1 MNNLVAMKKK
11 QLPSNCNNA
20 QVISNKS
27 FNIQPIVGTYM
38 ASDRVES
45 MAEKLNLTKQRLSN
59 LSQKFAENTKTMIN
73 KTNQSIKTGVAKH
86 KENRQKKTQE
96 RISATKEDIAKDGLM
111 DDVPSMVT
119 LPEYEDEKLEIVAE
133 QNDNMISIVEEMQR
147 LSERLDSVERR
158 FRNMGNPKG
167 KKSREPIPK
176 PVSDGNSKI
185 EPSPVMREVIHLLGA
200 SLVWIVVLFGIDKY
214 LSDNAILIVDSYPA
228 EIPIWGIGALTW
240 SYYLLQRL
248 GKSSSALQLP
258 KLLMFQT
265 SIAVG
270 ITTTFGLMVN
280 DETMTTVSNVWIW
293 GTVIAVGLLF
303 ASSMIASAWTSTKKL
318 VGFKGD

>member
-1 MNNLVAMKKK
+1 
-11 QLPSNCNNA
+11 
-20 QVISNKS
+20 
-27 FNIQPIVGTYM
+27 M
-38 ASDRVES
+38 ASERVDS
-45 MAEKLNLTKQRLSN
+45 MTDKLNLTKQRLSE
-59 LSQKFAENTKTMIN
+59 LSQKVAKSTKTMISN
-73 KTNQSIKTGVAKH
+73 TNESIKTSVAKH
-86 KENRQKKTQE
+86 KEKRNQKAQE
-96 RISATKEDIAKDGLM
+96 KISNAKQEIGQDGLM
-111 DDVPSMVT
+111 DDVPPMVT
-119 LPEYEDEKLEIVAE
+119 LPEFEDEKMEIVAE
-133 QNDNMISIVEEMQR
+133 QNETMISIVEEMQR

-158 FRNMGNPKG
+158 VRNVSTTESKKVKSPIKNDNPTP
-167 KKSREPIPK
+167 E
-176 PVSDGNSKI
+176 KI

-200 SLVWIVVLFGIDKY
+200 SLVWIVVLFGIDKF

-248 GKSSSALQLP
+248 GKSSKALQLP

-318 VGFKGD
+318 VGLKSD

>member
-1 MNNLVAMKKK
+1 M
-11 QLPSNCNNA
+11 
-20 QVISNKS
+20 
-27 FNIQPIVGTYM
+27 TT
-38 ASDRVES
+38 VE
-45 MAEKLNLTKQRLSN
+45 KVDN
-59 LSQKFAENTKTMIN
+59 
-73 KTNQSIKTGVAKH
+73 
-86 KENRQKKTQE
+86 
-96 RISATKEDIAKDGLM
+96 ED
-111 DDVPSMVT
+111 
-119 LPEYEDEKLEIVAE
+119 
-133 QNDNMISIVEEMQR
+133 
-147 LSERLDSVERR
+147 
-158 FRNMGNPKG
+158 
-167 KKSREPIPK
+167 SR
-176 PVSDGNSKI
+176 I

-228 EIPIWGIGALTW
+228 EIPIWGVGALTW

-248 GKSSSALQLP
+248 GKSSKALQLP

-303 ASSMIASAWTSTKKL
+303 ASSMIASAWKSTKKL
-318 VGFKGD
+318 VGFKGE

>member
-1 MNNLVAMKKK
+1 
-11 QLPSNCNNA
+11 
-20 QVISNKS
+20 
-27 FNIQPIVGTYM
+27 M
-38 ASDRVES
+38 ASERVDS
-45 MAEKLNLTKQRLSN
+45 MTDKLNLTKQRLSE
-59 LSQKFAENTKTMIN
+59 LSQKVAKSTKTMISN
-73 KTNQSIKTGVAKH
+73 TNESIKTSVAKH
-86 KENRQKKTQE
+86 KEKRNQKAQE
-96 RISATKEDIAKDGLM
+96 KISNAKQEIGQDGLM
-111 DDVPSMVT
+111 DDVPPMVT
-119 LPEYEDEKLEIVAE
+119 LPEFEDEKMEIVAE
-133 QNDNMISIVEEMQR
+133 QNETMISIVEEMQR

-158 FRNMGNPKG
+158 VRNVSTTESKKVKLPIKNDNPTP
-167 KKSREPIPK
+167 E
-176 PVSDGNSKI
+176 KI

-200 SLVWIVVLFGIDKY
+200 SLVWIVVLFGIDKF

-248 GKSSSALQLP
+248 GKSSKALQLP

-318 VGFKGD
+318 VGLKSD

>member
-1 MNNLVAMKKK
+1 
-11 QLPSNCNNA
+11 
-20 QVISNKS
+20 
-27 FNIQPIVGTYM
+27 M
-38 ASDRVES
+38 ASERVDS
-45 MAEKLNLTKQRLSN
+45 MTDKLNLTKQRLSE
-59 LSQKFAENTKTMIN
+59 LSQKVAKSTKTMISN
-73 KTNQSIKTGVAKH
+73 TNESIKTSVAKH
-86 KENRQKKTQE
+86 KEKRNQKAQE
-96 RISATKEDIAKDGLM
+96 KISNAKQEIGQDGLM
-111 DDVPSMVT
+111 DDVPPMVT
-119 LPEYEDEKLEIVAE
+119 LPEFEDEKMEIVAE
-133 QNDNMISIVEEMQR
+133 QNETMISIVEEMQR

-158 FRNMGNPKG
+158 VRNVSTTESKKVKLPIKNDNPTA
-167 KKSREPIPK
+167 E
-176 PVSDGNSKI
+176 KI

-200 SLVWIVVLFGIDKY
+200 SLVWIVVLFGIDKF

-248 GKSSSALQLP
+248 GKSSKALQLP

-318 VGFKGD
+318 VGLKSD

>member
-1 MNNLVAMKKK
+1 
-11 QLPSNCNNA
+11 
-20 QVISNKS
+20 
-27 FNIQPIVGTYM
+27 M
-38 ASDRVES
+38 ASERVDS
-45 MAEKLNLTKQRLSN
+45 MTDKLNLTKQRLSE
-59 LSQKFAENTKTMIN
+59 LSQKVAKSTKTMISN
-73 KTNQSIKTGVAKH
+73 TNESIKTSVAKH
-86 KENRQKKTQE
+86 KEKRNQKAQE
-96 RISATKEDIAKDGLM
+96 KISNAKQEIGQDGLM
-111 DDVPSMVT
+111 DDVPPMVT
-119 LPEYEDEKLEIVAE
+119 LPEFEDEKMEIVAE
-133 QNDNMISIVEEMQR
+133 QNETMISIVEEMQR

-158 FRNMGNPKG
+158 VRNVSTTESKKVKSPIKNDNPIA
-167 KKSREPIPK
+167 E
-176 PVSDGNSKI
+176 KI

-200 SLVWIVVLFGIDKY
+200 SLVWIVVLFGIDKF

-248 GKSSSALQLP
+248 GKSSKALQLP

-318 VGFKGD
+318 VGLKSD

>member
-1 MNNLVAMKKK
+1 
-11 QLPSNCNNA
+11 
-20 QVISNKS
+20 
-27 FNIQPIVGTYM
+27 M
-38 ASDRVES
+38 ASERVDS
-45 MAEKLNLTKQRLSN
+45 MTDKLNLTKQRLSE
-59 LSQKFAENTKTMIN
+59 LSQKVAKGTKTMISN
-73 KTNQSIKTGVAKH
+73 TNESIKTTVAKH
-86 KENRQKKTQE
+86 KEKRNQKAQDKISNAKQE
-96 RISATKEDIAKDGLM
+96 IGQDGLM
-111 DDVPSMVT
+111 DDVPPMVT
-119 LPEYEDEKLEIVAE
+119 LPEFEDEKMEIVAE
-133 QNDNMISIVEEMQR
+133 QNETMISIVEEMQR

-158 FRNMGNPKG
+158 VRNVSTPESKKVKLPIKNDNPTP
-167 KKSREPIPK
+167 E
-176 PVSDGNSKI
+176 KI

-200 SLVWIVVLFGIDKY
+200 SLVWIVVLFGIDKF

-248 GKSSSALQLP
+248 GKSSKALQLP

-318 VGFKGD
+318 VGLKSD

>member
-1 MNNLVAMKKK
+1 
-11 QLPSNCNNA
+11 
-20 QVISNKS
+20 
-27 FNIQPIVGTYM
+27 M
-38 ASDRVES
+38 ASERVDS
-45 MAEKLNLTKQRLSN
+45 MTDKLNLTKQRLSE
-59 LSQKFAENTKTMIN
+59 LSQKVAKSTKTMISN
-73 KTNQSIKTGVAKH
+73 TNESIKTSVAKH
-86 KENRQKKTQE
+86 KEKRNQKAQE
-96 RISATKEDIAKDGLM
+96 KISNAKQEIGQDGLM
-111 DDVPSMVT
+111 DDIPPMVT
-119 LPEYEDEKLEIVAE
+119 LPEFEDEKMEIVAE
-133 QNDNMISIVEEMQR
+133 QNETMISIVEEMQR

-158 FRNMGNPKG
+158 VRNVSTTESKKVKLPIKNDNPTP
-167 KKSREPIPK
+167 E
-176 PVSDGNSKI
+176 KI

-200 SLVWIVVLFGIDKY
+200 SLVWIVVLFGIDKF
-214 LSDNAILIVDSYPA
+214 LSDNAILIIDSYPA

-248 GKSSSALQLP
+248 GKSSKALQLP

-318 VGFKGD
+318 VGLKSD

>member
-1 MNNLVAMKKK
+1 
-11 QLPSNCNNA
+11 
-20 QVISNKS
+20 
-27 FNIQPIVGTYM
+27 M
-38 ASDRVES
+38 ASERVDS
-45 MAEKLNLTKQRLSN
+45 MTDKLNLTKQRLSE
-59 LSQKFAENTKTMIN
+59 LSQKVAKGTKTMISN
-73 KTNQSIKTGVAKH
+73 TNESIKTTVAKH
-86 KENRQKKTQE
+86 KEKRNQKAQE
-96 RISATKEDIAKDGLM
+96 KISNAKQEIGQDGLM
-111 DDVPSMVT
+111 DDVPPMVT
-119 LPEYEDEKLEIVAE
+119 LPEFEDEKMEIVAE
-133 QNDNMISIVEEMQR
+133 QNETMISIVEEMQR

-158 FRNMGNPKG
+158 VRNVSTTESKKVKLPIKNDNPTA
-167 KKSREPIPK
+167 E
-176 PVSDGNSKI
+176 KI

-200 SLVWIVVLFGIDKY
+200 SLVWIVVLFGIDKF

-248 GKSSSALQLP
+248 GKSSKALQLP

-318 VGFKGD
+318 VGLKSD

>member
-1 MNNLVAMKKK
+1 
-11 QLPSNCNNA
+11 
-20 QVISNKS
+20 
-27 FNIQPIVGTYM
+27 M
-38 ASDRVES
+38 ARDRTES
-45 MAEKLNLTKQRLSN
+45 MAEKLNSTKQRISELSK
-59 LSQKFAENTKTMIN
+59 KFADNTKSMIDS
-73 KTNQSIKTGVAKH
+73 TNQSIKTSVAKH

-96 RISATKEDIAKDGLM
+96 KISQTKQDIAKDGLM
-111 DDVPSMVT
+111 DDVPPMVT
-119 LPEYEDEKLEIVAE
+119 LPEFEDEKIEIAAE
-133 QNDNMISIVEEMQR
+133 QNENMIAIVEEMQR
-147 LSERLDSVERR
+147 LSERLDSVEKR
-158 FRNMGNPKG
+158 FRTLGGTKG
-167 KKSREPIPK
+167 SNDRKTTVEKVDNEDSR
-176 PVSDGNSKI
+176 I

-228 EIPIWGIGALTW
+228 EIPIWGVGALTW

-248 GKSSSALQLP
+248 GKSSKALQLP

-303 ASSMIASAWTSTKKL
+303 ASSMIASAWKSTKKL
-318 VGFKGD
+318 VGFKGE

>member
-1 MNNLVAMKKK
+1 
-11 QLPSNCNNA
+11 
-20 QVISNKS
+20 
-27 FNIQPIVGTYM
+27 M
-38 ASDRVES
+38 ASERVDS
-45 MAEKLNLTKQRLSN
+45 MTDKLNLTKQRLSE
-59 LSQKFAENTKTMIN
+59 LSQKVAKGTKTMISN
-73 KTNQSIKTGVAKH
+73 TNESIKTSVAKH
-86 KENRQKKTQE
+86 KEKRDQKAQDKISNAKQE
-96 RISATKEDIAKDGLM
+96 IGQDGLM
-111 DDVPSMVT
+111 DDVPPMVT
-119 LPEYEDEKLEIVAE
+119 LPEFEDEKMEIVAE
-133 QNDNMISIVEEMQR
+133 QNETMISIVEEMQR

-158 FRNMGNPKG
+158 VRNVSTTESKKVKLPIKSDNPTP
-167 KKSREPIPK
+167 E
-176 PVSDGNSKI
+176 KI

-200 SLVWIVVLFGIDKY
+200 SLVWIVVLFGIDKF

-248 GKSSSALQLP
+248 GKSSKALQLP

-318 VGFKGD
+318 VGLKSD

>member
-1 MNNLVAMKKK
+1 
-11 QLPSNCNNA
+11 
-20 QVISNKS
+20 
-27 FNIQPIVGTYM
+27 M
-38 ASDRVES
+38 ASERVDS
-45 MAEKLNLTKQRLSN
+45 MTDKLNLTKQRLSE
-59 LSQKFAENTKTMIN
+59 LSQKVAKSTKTMISN
-73 KTNQSIKTGVAKH
+73 SNESIKTSVAKH
-86 KENRQKKTQE
+86 KEKRNQKAQE
-96 RISATKEDIAKDGLM
+96 KISNAKQEIGQDGLM
-111 DDVPSMVT
+111 DDVPPMVT
-119 LPEYEDEKLEIVAE
+119 LPEFEDEKMEIVAE
-133 QNDNMISIVEEMQR
+133 QNETMISIVEEMQR

-158 FRNMGNPKG
+158 VRNVSTTESKKVKSPIKNDNPTP
-167 KKSREPIPK
+167 E
-176 PVSDGNSKI
+176 KI

-200 SLVWIVVLFGIDKY
+200 SLVWIVVLFGIDKF

-248 GKSSSALQLP
+248 GKSSKALQLP

-318 VGFKGD
+318 VGLKSD

>member
-1 MNNLVAMKKK
+1 
-11 QLPSNCNNA
+11 
-20 QVISNKS
+20 
-27 FNIQPIVGTYM
+27 M
-38 ASDRVES
+38 ASERVDS
-45 MAEKLNLTKQRLSN
+45 MTDKLNLTKQRLSE
-59 LSQKFAENTKTMIN
+59 LSQKVAKSTKTMISN
-73 KTNQSIKTGVAKH
+73 TNESIKTSVAKH
-86 KENRQKKTQE
+86 KEKRNQKAQE
-96 RISATKEDIAKDGLM
+96 KISNAKQEIGQDGLM
-111 DDVPSMVT
+111 DDVPPMVT
-119 LPEYEDEKLEIVAE
+119 LPEFEDEKMEIVAE
-133 QNDNMISIVEEMQR
+133 QNETMISIVEEMQR

-158 FRNMGNPKG
+158 VRNVSTTESKKIKLPIKSDNPTP
-167 KKSREPIPK
+167 E
-176 PVSDGNSKI
+176 KI

-200 SLVWIVVLFGIDKY
+200 SLVWIVVLFGIDKF

-248 GKSSSALQLP
+248 GKSSKALQLP

-318 VGFKGD
+318 VGLKSD

>member
-1 MNNLVAMKKK
+1 
-11 QLPSNCNNA
+11 
-20 QVISNKS
+20 
-27 FNIQPIVGTYM
+27 M
-38 ASDRVES
+38 AKDRTES
-45 MAEKLNLTKQRLSN
+45 MAEKLNSTKQRISELSK
-59 LSQKFAENTKTMIN
+59 KFADNTKSMIDS
-73 KTNQSIKTGVAKH
+73 TNQSIKTSVAKH
-86 KENRQKKTQE
+86 KENRAKKTQE
-96 RISATKEDIAKDGLM
+96 KISLTKQDIVKDGLM
-111 DDVPSMVT
+111 NDVPPMVT
-119 LPEYEDEKLEIVAE
+119 LPEFEDEKIEIAAE
-133 QNDNMISIVEEMQR
+133 QNENMITIVEEMQR
-147 LSERLDSVERR
+147 LSERLDSVEKR
-158 FRNMGNPKG
+158 FRKLGNTEVEKVR
-167 KKSREPIPK
+167 KTVVEKVNNEDSR
-176 PVSDGNSKI
+176 I

-228 EIPIWGIGALTW
+228 EIPIWGVGALTW

-248 GKSSSALQLP
+248 GKSSKALQLP

-303 ASSMIASAWTSTKKL
+303 ASSMIASAWKSTKKL
-318 VGFKGD
+318 VGFKGE

>member
-1 MNNLVAMKKK
+1 
-11 QLPSNCNNA
+11 
-20 QVISNKS
+20 
-27 FNIQPIVGTYM
+27 M
-38 ASDRVES
+38 ASERVDS
-45 MAEKLNLTKQRLSN
+45 MTDKLNLTKQRLSE
-59 LSQKFAENTKTMIN
+59 LSQKVAKSTKTMISN
-73 KTNQSIKTGVAKH
+73 TNESIKTSVAKR
-86 KENRQKKTQE
+86 KEKRNQKAQE
-96 RISATKEDIAKDGLM
+96 KISNAKQEIGQDGLM
-111 DDVPSMVT
+111 DDVPPMVT
-119 LPEYEDEKLEIVAE
+119 LPEFEDEKMEIVAE
-133 QNDNMISIVEEMQR
+133 QNETMISIVEEMQR

-158 FRNMGNPKG
+158 VRNVSTTESKKVKLPIKNDNPTP
-167 KKSREPIPK
+167 E
-176 PVSDGNSKI
+176 KI

-200 SLVWIVVLFGIDKY
+200 SLVWIVVLFGIDKF

-248 GKSSSALQLP
+248 GKSSKALQLP

-318 VGFKGD
+318 VGLKSD

>member
-1 MNNLVAMKKK
+1 
-11 QLPSNCNNA
+11 
-20 QVISNKS
+20 
-27 FNIQPIVGTYM
+27 M
-38 ASDRVES
+38 ASERVDS
-45 MAEKLNLTKQRLSN
+45 MTDKLNLTKQRLSE
-59 LSQKFAENTKTMIN
+59 LSQKVAKGTKTMISN
-73 KTNQSIKTGVAKH
+73 TNESIKTSVAKH
-86 KENRQKKTQE
+86 KEKRNQKAQDKISNAKQE
-96 RISATKEDIAKDGLM
+96 IGQDGLM
-111 DDVPSMVT
+111 DDVPPMVT
-119 LPEYEDEKLEIVAE
+119 LPEFEDEKMEIVAE
-133 QNDNMISIVEEMQR
+133 QNESMISIVEEMQR

-158 FRNMGNPKG
+158 VRNVSTTEG
-167 KKSREPIPK
+167 KKVKLPIK
-176 PVSDGNSKI
+176 NDNLTAEKI

-214 LSDNAILIVDSYPA
+214 LSDNAVLIVDSYPA

-248 GKSSSALQLP
+248 GKSSKALQLP

-318 VGFKGD
+318 VGLKGD

>member
-1 MNNLVAMKKK
+1 
-11 QLPSNCNNA
+11 
-20 QVISNKS
+20 
-27 FNIQPIVGTYM
+27 M
-38 ASDRVES
+38 ASERVDS
-45 MAEKLNLTKQRLSN
+45 MTDKLNLTKQRLSE
-59 LSQKFAENTKTMIN
+59 LSQKVAKGTKTMISN
-73 KTNQSIKTGVAKH
+73 TNESIKTTVAKH
-86 KENRQKKTQE
+86 KEKRNQKAQDKISNAKQE
-96 RISATKEDIAKDGLM
+96 IGQDGLM
-111 DDVPSMVT
+111 DDVPPMVT
-119 LPEYEDEKLEIVAE
+119 LPEFEDEKMEIVAE
-133 QNDNMISIVEEMQR
+133 QNETMISIVEEMQR

-158 FRNMGNPKG
+158 VRNVSTTEG
-167 KKSREPIPK
+167 KKVKLPIK
-176 PVSDGNSKI
+176 NDNLTAEKI

-200 SLVWIVVLFGIDKY
+200 SLVWIVVLFGIDKF
-214 LSDNAILIVDSYPA
+214 LSDNAVLIVDSYPA

-248 GKSSSALQLP
+248 GKSSKALQLP

-318 VGFKGD
+318 VGLKGD

>member
-1 MNNLVAMKKK
+1 
-11 QLPSNCNNA
+11 
-20 QVISNKS
+20 
-27 FNIQPIVGTYM
+27 M
-38 ASDRVES
+38 ASERVDS
-45 MAEKLNLTKQRLSN
+45 MTDKLNLTKQRLSE
-59 LSQKFAENTKTMIN
+59 LSQKVAKSTKTMISN
-73 KTNQSIKTGVAKH
+73 TNESIKTSVAKH
-86 KENRQKKTQE
+86 KEKRNQKAQE
-96 RISATKEDIAKDGLM
+96 KISNAKQEIGQDGLM
-111 DDVPSMVT
+111 DDVPPMVT
-119 LPEYEDEKLEIVAE
+119 LPEFEDEKMEIVAE
-133 QNDNMISIVEEMQR
+133 QNETMISIVEEMQR

-158 FRNMGNPKG
+158 VRNVSTTES
-167 KKSREPIPK
+167 KKVKSPIKNDNPIPE
-176 PVSDGNSKI
+176 KI

-200 SLVWIVVLFGIDKY
+200 SLVWIVVLFGIDKF

-248 GKSSSALQLP
+248 GKSSKALQLP

-318 VGFKGD
+318 VGLKSD

>member
-1 MNNLVAMKKK
+1 
-11 QLPSNCNNA
+11 
-20 QVISNKS
+20 
-27 FNIQPIVGTYM
+27 M
-38 ASDRVES
+38 ASERVES
-45 MAEKLNLTKQRLSN
+45 MTDKLNLTKQRLSE
-59 LSQKFAENTKTMIN
+59 LSQKVAKGTKTMISN
-73 KTNQSIKTGVAKH
+73 TNESIKTTVAKH
-86 KENRQKKTQE
+86 KEKRNQKAQDKISNAKQE
-96 RISATKEDIAKDGLM
+96 IGQDGLM
-111 DDVPSMVT
+111 DDVPPMVT
-119 LPEYEDEKLEIVAE
+119 LPEFEDEKMEIVAE
-133 QNDNMISIVEEMQR
+133 QNETMISIVEEMQR

-158 FRNMGNPKG
+158 VRNVSTTEG
-167 KKSREPIPK
+167 KKVKLPIK
-176 PVSDGNSKI
+176 NDNLTAEKI

-200 SLVWIVVLFGIDKY
+200 SLVWIVVLFGIDKF
-214 LSDNAILIVDSYPA
+214 LSDNAVLIVDSYPA

-248 GKSSSALQLP
+248 GKSSKALQLP

-318 VGFKGD
+318 VGLKGD

>member
-1 MNNLVAMKKK
+1 
-11 QLPSNCNNA
+11 
-20 QVISNKS
+20 
-27 FNIQPIVGTYM
+27 M
-38 ASDRVES
+38 AKDRTES
-45 MAEKLNLTKQRLSN
+45 MAEKLNSTKQRISELSK
-59 LSQKFAENTKTMIN
+59 KFADNTKSMIDS
-73 KTNQSIKTGVAKH
+73 TNQSIKTSVAKH

-96 RISATKEDIAKDGLM
+96 KISLTKQDIAKDGLM
-111 DDVPSMVT
+111 DDVPPMVI
-119 LPEYEDEKLEIVAE
+119 LPEFEDEKIEIAAE
-133 QNDNMISIVEEMQR
+133 QNENMIAIVDEMQR
-147 LSERLDSVERR
+147 LSERLDSVEKR
-158 FRNMGNPKG
+158 FRTLGDTKG
-167 KKSREPIPK
+167 SKNRKTSVEKVDSQDSR
-176 PVSDGNSKI
+176 I

-248 GKSSSALQLP
+248 GKSSKALQLP

-265 SIAVG
+265 SIAIG

-303 ASSMIASAWTSTKKL
+303 ASSMIASAWKSTKKL
-318 VGFKGD
+318 VGIRGE